1 MYEYTQLLVSRA
13 DIFLF
18 QVFPEVVALRVLQGM
33 LVSLV
38 FLVVVVVEAV
48 VQELQVVEAEAR
60 KAVWVRRWR
69 NAWKILGQQLAKTTP
84 VSLAVHDGVQVTKK
98 VVGRRIADSA
108 APIAQYR
115 RVDVQHSAIVC
126 EAERCDK
133 GCAVPALEDPI

>member
-18 QVFPEVVALRVLQGM
+18 QVFPEVVTLRVLQGM

-60 KAVWVRRWR
+60 GL
-69 NAWKILGQQLAKTTP
+69 LG
-84 VSLAVHDGVQVTKK
+84 
-98 VVGRRIADSA
+98 I
-108 APIAQYR
+108 
-115 RVDVQHSAIVC
+115 
-126 EAERCDK
+126 
-133 GCAVPALEDPI
+133 

>member
-33 LVSLV
+33 PVSLV

-60 KAVWVRRWR
+60 DL
-69 NAWKILGQQLAKTTP
+69 LG
-84 VSLAVHDGVQVTKK
+84 
-98 VVGRRIADSA
+98 I
-108 APIAQYR
+108 
-115 RVDVQHSAIVC
+115 
-126 EAERCDK
+126 
-133 GCAVPALEDPI
+133 

>member
-33 LVSLV
+33 PVSLV

-60 KAVWVRRWR
+60 GL
-69 NAWKILGQQLAKTTP
+69 LG
-84 VSLAVHDGVQVTKK
+84 
-98 VVGRRIADSA
+98 I
-108 APIAQYR
+108 
-115 RVDVQHSAIVC
+115 
-126 EAERCDK
+126 
-133 GCAVPALEDPI
+133 

>member
-33 LVSLV
+33 PVSLF

-60 KAVWVRRWR
+60 GL
-69 NAWKILGQQLAKTTP
+69 LG
-84 VSLAVHDGVQVTKK
+84 
-98 VVGRRIADSA
+98 I
-108 APIAQYR
+108 
-115 RVDVQHSAIVC
+115 
-126 EAERCDK
+126 
-133 GCAVPALEDPI
+133 

>member
-60 KAVWVRRWR
+60 GL
-69 NAWKILGQQLAKTTP
+69 LG
-84 VSLAVHDGVQVTKK
+84 
-98 VVGRRIADSA
+98 I
-108 APIAQYR
+108 
-115 RVDVQHSAIVC
+115 
-126 EAERCDK
+126 
-133 GCAVPALEDPI
+133 